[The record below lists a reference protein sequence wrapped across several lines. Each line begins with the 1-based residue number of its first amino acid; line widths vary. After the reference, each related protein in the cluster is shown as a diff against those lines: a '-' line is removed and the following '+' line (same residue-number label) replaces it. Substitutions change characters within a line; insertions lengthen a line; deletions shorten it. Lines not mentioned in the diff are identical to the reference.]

1 MIEITTIDMLDGT
14 EEVDYDYTLSLK
26 EWDDVAKAL
35 GYEYSEY
42 TKWYIKDDD
51 TETVLIRKVD

>member
-1 MIEITTIDMLDGT
+1 MIEITTINTLDGT
-14 EEVDYDYTLSLK
+14 EEVDYDYILSLE
-26 EWDDVAKAL
+26 EWDDVAKTL

-51 TETVLIRKVD
+51 SEIVLIREVD

>member
-14 EEVDYDYTLSLK
+14 EEVDYDYTLSLE

-35 GYEYSEY
+35 GYEYSDY
-42 TKWYIKDDD
+42 TQWYIKDDD
-51 TETVLIRKVD
+51 TEMVLIREVD